1 MTRRPAN
8 IPQRLLSNRNFV
20 LLWCA
25 YGISA
30 LGDHLTEMAI
40 LKTQNAVSA
49 AVDVTPLQA
58 RITFVFFVPFAL
70 LGPLAGMLADRFP
83 RRALMILADVVR
95 CAIMLVFAGMLH
107 MVDAWGRWGSVTPLL
122 MTGMFAALFSP
133 ARSALLPA
141 LVGPDQL
148 ARANGLISGLGIIA
162 TMAAA
167 VLGGWIARSY
177 APDVAFKCDAITFA
191 ASAALVF
198 LIRPP
203 TGSAAPATARGH
215 VSSWRELTEGFRYV
229 LTHRRVLELVGA
241 GCMVWFCG
249 ALVRSAIPAI
259 VRDVYQQPDYVVI
272 SYYLACI
279 GLGFVLGSVCVA
291 VLGDALRGEVL
302 ITWGLFGVGGSM
314 ALLAASAFM
323 GFAPTAAGRIGAV
336 AVVLGGMSAVTV
348 MAAFNASLQRI
359 VPDRFRGRVFGV
371 NDLATTA
378 SLLIATGSLALP
390 AWEHLDRKVGVI
402 LIVVAGCAS
411 IAGFA
416 ALRIRLARAPY
427 RAWILFLEN
436 VNQLLTKFWWRM
448 KVVNK
453 PTVPHQGGVLVVA
466 NHTCYGDPLL
476 LLGAV
481 PYRPFGFMVAK
492 EYTEG
497 RFLGFFMGIV
507 DCIPVKRDGMDAGA
521 TRRAMRLLRDGG
533 AMGIFIEGRIV
544 PPGQGS
550 DPKDGVAMLA
560 LSTGAKVIPAHIS
573 GTRYFKGL
581 WKGMFVR
588 HRARLRFGRPVDLS
602 EFQGQRDRETVR
614 RATMR
619 IFEEIQEL
627 GRLDVE
633 PDGFPGEPRCAL

>member
-1 MTRRPAN
+1 MTHRPAN

-95 CAIMLVFAGMLH
+95 CAIMLVFAGLLH
-107 MVDAWGRWGSVTPLL
+107 LVDAWGRWGSVTPLL

-133 ARSALLPA
+133 ARSALLPT
-141 LVGPDQL
+141 LVGPEQL
-148 ARANGLISGLGIIA
+148 ARANGFISGLGIIA

-167 VLGGWIARSY
+167 VLGGWIARDY

-191 ASAALVF
+191 ASAVLVF

-203 TGSAAPATARGH
+203 AGSAVPATARGH
-215 VSSWRELTEGFRYV
+215 VGSWRELTEGFRYV

-259 VRDVYQQPDYVVI
+259 VRDVYQQADYVVI

-323 GFAPTAAGRIGAV
+323 GFAPMAAGRIGAV

-378 SLLIATGSLALP
+378 SLLIATGALALP
-390 AWEHLDRKVGVI
+390 AWEHLDRKVGAI
-402 LIVVAGCAS
+402 LIVVAVCAT

-416 ALRIRLARAPY
+416 AVRIRLARAPY

-436 VNQLLTKFWWRM
+436 VNQFLTKFWWRM

-453 PTVPHQGGVLVVA
+453 PTVPHKGGVLVVA

-497 RFLGFFMGIV
+497 RFLGFFMRIV
-507 DCIPVKRDGMDAGA
+507 DCIPVKRDGMDSGA

-588 HRARLRFGRPVDLS
+588 HRARLRFGPPVDLS
-602 EFQGQRDRETVR
+602 EFEGERDRETVR

-619 IFEEIQEL
+619 IFEEIQKL
-627 GRLDVE
+627 GRLEE
-633 PDGFPGEPRCAL
+633 PEGFHGEPRCAL